1 MCYTKY
7 ILYFNVFNVLF
18 YYTGFLF
25 LLQTIDREIF
35 YTKRIHPRLSLYM
48 DFFSGLCI
56 SKTAGG
62 PLFLSYGVPVE
73 IKFAGTR
80 QQEIFLPARINYSD
94 KGVD

>member
-1 MCYTKY
+1 
-7 ILYFNVFNVLF
+7 
-18 YYTGFLF
+18 
-25 LLQTIDREIF
+25 
-35 YTKRIHPRLSLYM
+35 M